1 MMTTSPIFHPIIGD
15 GYFPIFD
22 DDLAIELE
30 GAVIVEQNDMFGAF
44 TLIVGY
50 RDIAYSADG
59 KSRQPFVC
67 IKNNTPGLAHL
78 FMAKE

>member
-1 MMTTSPIFHPIIGD
+1 MSVPIWHTMIGN

-30 GAVIVEQNDMFGAF
+30 GAEIVEQNDMFGAF

-50 RDIAYSADG
+50 RDPAYSADG
-59 KSRQPFVC
+59 KKREPFVC
-67 IKNNTPGLAHL
+67 IKSNTPGQPHL
-78 FMAKE
+78 FLTEG